1 MRHQAPSRR
10 TVLAGGVLAA
20 AVFGVSG
27 CRGSDWYPS
36 EVTPD
41 EYLLR
46 SAIAEKERLVARYT
60 ATLDSGTAEDPA
72 LYEELRGHHE
82 RHLAVLRERLPER
95 DGAEPE
101 VSASP
106 GAPPPAAV
114 DRAGLRVAEE
124 AAAANRLRQ
133 LGEVTDPALAQLLAS
148 VGACEAGHVH
158 LLSEAQP

>member
-1 MRHQAPSRR
+1 MRDHALSRR
-10 TVLAGGVLAA
+10 AVLAGGALAA
-20 AVFGVSG
+20 VLGASG

-46 SAIAEKERLVARYT
+46 AAIAEKERLVARYT
-60 ATLDSGTAEDPA
+60 AAIDAGAVRDPG
-72 LYEELRGHHE
+72 LCEELRGHHE
-82 RHLAVLRERLPER
+82 RHLAVLRDRLPPR
-95 DGAEPE
+95 DTEPE

-106 GAPPPAAV
+106 GAPAPEAT
-114 DRAGLRVAEE
+114 DEEGLRLAEE

-133 LGEVTDPALAQLLAS
+133 LGQATDPALAQLFAS

-158 LLSEAQP
+158 LLSEA